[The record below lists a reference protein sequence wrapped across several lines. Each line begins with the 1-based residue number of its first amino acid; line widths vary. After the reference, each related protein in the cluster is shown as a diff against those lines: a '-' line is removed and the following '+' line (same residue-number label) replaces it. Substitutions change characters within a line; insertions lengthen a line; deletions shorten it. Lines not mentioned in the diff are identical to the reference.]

1 MQGSA
6 WAAAVDGHGGVS
18 PCAVTDASSPASAT
32 VRSSVATATPK
43 VPTAVNVSVLRI
55 TRPGVLGMENKD
67 TGDVN
72 GDIFFAVFEVLL
84 EGNYGSGFLP
94 YLSNGS
100 ALYSQAQIWHNPLHG
115 PYAMQVG
122 HCFKAFPFA
131 RLILSHAKPSVCN
144 PMSLIPFAFSC
155 DGTASCIAL
164 PIARSVSYYHALAS
178 STLYSPP
185 FNRIIFLGYTSRTYI
200 LSSTQC

>member
-1 MQGSA
+1 M
-6 WAAAVDGHGGVS
+6 
-18 PCAVTDASSPASAT
+18 
-32 VRSSVATATPK
+32 ATATPK

-131 RLILSHAKPSVCN
+131 RLILSHAKPTVCN

-164 PIARSVSYYHALAS
+164 PIARSVSITTSWLAPLYTRHRLIVS
-178 STLYSPP
+178 YSLDTRQGLTYSPQP
-185 FNRIIFLGYTSRTYI
+185 SAE
-200 LSSTQC
+200 